1 MIDIPRQLPA
11 AWTTHRLD
19 VRDATPA
26 DADALTAI
34 FNACAYVE
42 PWDPT
47 FRPVDRAELDRVIK
61 RSLDGDEHAD
71 FRLQVLRPRP
81 DGAPLGY
88 FHLFHGAPQP
98 DVCWISMF
106 VLLPD
111 YQGQKLAGEAVDG
124 LAERLAQA
132 GYRAIWLHVYLRNWP
147 ALRFWTQH
155 GFTTILTYD
164 GDKAMTE
171 GAQARLRLERLLRD

>member
-1 MIDIPRQLPA
+1 MIDSPHELPA
-11 AWTTHRLD
+11 AWATQRLD

-26 DADALTAI
+26 DAAALTDI

-47 FRPVDRAELDRVIK
+47 FHPVDRAELDRVIK
-61 RSLDGDEHAD
+61 RSLDGDEHAN
-71 FRLQVLRPRP
+71 FRLQVLRALP
-81 DGAPLGY
+81 DGAPIGY

-98 DVCWISMF
+98 EVCWISMF
-106 VLLPD
+106 VMQPEF
-111 YQGQKLAGEAVDG
+111 QGQKLAGEVVDA
-124 LAERLAQA
+124 LAEQLAQA

-155 GFTTILTYD
+155 GFTTIVTYD
-164 GDKAMTE
+164 GDKVMAE
-171 GAQARLRLERLLRD
+171 EAQARLRLERPLRD